1 MKSVSKNYRQ
11 STTMDKWL
19 GLFAVFYCS
28 ILLACSSLPT
38 SYRKTPDKLI
48 RDVTAIISYKKKI
61 GISPIDNYSSIKN
74 QSLEKVVEQALLDS
88 IKLQCKNTMLITPQD
103 PGYSEFL
110 ISPPRLAN
118 GSIDNF
124 SFSNK
129 GRSEG
134 YNAIVSGALTAITTR
149 EERKGIWWF
158 RKKHYY
164 LQILIYIDTYDPYDA
179 AKIYSE
185 PLMAEFEIRG
195 EDAKKINA
203 GDEIELPLI
212 KETIKKM
219 AEDAGDGI
227 CSAVN
232 SRIWKGFIT
241 TSNPKEVTL
250 SSGEM
255 HGIKLGNQFEVY
267 DSSRIVE
274 GYGEQK
280 FFVPGYKIGDIEI
293 NRVHSDRSG
302 GKVLTEDSI
311 PVGSVVIPKFE

>member
-1 MKSVSKNYRQ
+1 MKSISKNNRQ
-11 STTMDKWL
+11 STTVGKWL

-38 SYRKTPDKLI
+38 SYRKTPNKLI

-61 GISPIDNYSSIKN
+61 GISPIYNFSSIKN
-74 QSLEKVVEQALLDS
+74 QNLEKIIEQALIDS
-88 IKLQCKNTMLITPQD
+88 IKLHCKNALVITPQD
-103 PGYSEFL
+103 PGYSKFL
-110 ISPPRLAN
+110 ISPPKLTN
-118 GSIDNF
+118 GVIDNF

-134 YNAIVSGALTAITTR
+134 YNAIVSGALTSITTR

-164 LQILIYIDTYDPYDA
+164 LQTLIFIDSYDPYDA

-185 PLMAEFEIRG
+185 PLMVEFEIRG

-203 GDEIELPLI
+203 GDEIELPLL

-227 CSAVN
+227 CTAVS
-232 SRIWKGFIT
+232 SRIWKGFVT
-241 TSNPKEVTL
+241 TSNLKEVTL
-250 SSGEM
+250 SCGELQ
-255 HGIKLGNQFEVY
+255 GIKSGNQFEAY
-267 DSSRIVE
+267 NSARITE

-280 FFVPGYKIGDIEI
+280 FFVPGYKIGEIEI
-293 NRVHSDRSG
+293 NQVHSNRSN
-302 GKVLTEDSI
+302 GKVLTKDPI
-311 PVGSVVIPKFE
+311 PEGSVVIPKFE